1 MKHSP
6 HGLLSINDYFYP
18 RGGAAVAFLEQ
29 NRMLEGVGRQV
40 VQFAMRHPQNLP
52 TPRAA
57 TSRRD

>member
-6 HGLLSINDYFYP
+6 HGLSINNYFGP
-18 RGGAAVAFLEQ
+18 LGGTAVIFLEQ
-29 NRMLEGVGRQV
+29 NRMLEGAGRQV

-57 TSRRD
+57 TSR